1 MGLLSPR
8 DLGIN
13 VPTPM
18 LMFCDYQ
25 TAIIANNFFFSMSIP
40 NILSKQEL
48 HHDKSISSFTPLE
61 LARACNHLKHT
72 F

>member
-8 DLGIN
+8 DLDID

-25 TAIIANNFFFSMSIP
+25 TAIIIANNFVFH
-40 NILSKQEL
+40 E
-48 HHDKSISSFTPLE
+48 HT
-61 LARACNHLKHT
+61 KHT
-72 F
+72 K